1 MEEVIEETTTV
12 EEQVKYSFVVPVKF
26 TNTGKPYSFGT
37 ENPDFNTGD
46 YVVVETIQGIE
57 MGIVQAPSISTEKF
71 PSSIPP
77 TSKASSR
84 LSIKKRGLS
93 IPFSTKTIDPTAVS
107 ANPTKSHGKNST

>member
-46 YVVVETIQGIE
+46 YVVVMCPEINE
-57 MGIVQAPSISTEKF
+57 NNYREE
-71 PSSIPP
+71 
-77 TSKASSR
+77 
-84 LSIKKRGLS
+84 LSEY
-93 IPFSTKTIDPTAVS
+93 F
-107 ANPTKSHGKNST
+107 TKS